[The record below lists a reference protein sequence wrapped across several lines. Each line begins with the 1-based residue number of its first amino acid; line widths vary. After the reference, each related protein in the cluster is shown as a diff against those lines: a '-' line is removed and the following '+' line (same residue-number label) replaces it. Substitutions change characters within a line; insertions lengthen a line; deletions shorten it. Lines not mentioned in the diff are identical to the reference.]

1 LKLLQR
7 NIMHLATLRRVGRAV
22 LLPPLAAIFLVEDL
36 LVRSFGHAM
45 GAFAR
50 LRVVARAEAWAG
62 RLRPWQAVLLFALPA
77 VIFLPV
83 HLLALWAFATGRILL
98 GIGIYIAGK
107 LAATAVVGRILI
119 VCRPALLQLGWFV
132 HADRWVTG
140 TRARIHAVIE
150 ATAFWQ
156 AYLALRRRLHGIWA
170 GGGAGWRLVIATRR
184 RLRRRPVL

>member
-1 LKLLQR
+1 M
-7 NIMHLATLRRVGRAV
+7 NLATLRRIGRAV

-36 LVRSFGHAM
+36 LVRSFGQAM

-62 RLRPWQAVLLFALPA
+62 RLRPWQAVLLFALPV

-83 HLLALWAFATGRILL
+83 HLLALWAFATRRVLL
-98 GIGIYIAGK
+98 GIAIYIAGK

-119 VCRPALLQLGWFV
+119 VCRPALMQLGWFV
-132 HADRWVTG
+132 RADRWVTG

-156 AYLALRRRLHGIWA
+156 SYLALRRRWR
-170 GGGAGWRLVIATRR
+170 GAWVGTGAVGWRLVIAARR